1 MSRRVLAVP
10 PGAQAATGAAAPLG
24 EIDTYFDKVVKY
36 IPADIV
42 GAWVAVTGLIS
53 SARDVPRL
61 TILWVAFGT
70 GLILTAWWTWK
81 QATLPGRRPPVT
93 QVVISTGAFAVWVFA
108 LGGPFEQV
116 PGREVYG
123 SLLLILYTLVVALID
138 PKEDERRP

>member
-1 MSRRVLAVP
+1 MSRRISVVWP
-10 PGAQAATGAAAPLG
+10 KAQAAAGAPPISPG

-42 GAWVAVTGLIS
+42 SAWVALTGLVS
-53 SARDVPRL
+53 SARDIPRQP
-61 TILWVAFGT
+61 ILWVAFGI

-81 QATLPGRRPPVT
+81 QAALPGRRPPAT
-93 QVVISTGAFAVWVFA
+93 QAIVSTGAFAVWVFA
-108 LGGPFEQV
+108 LGGSFQHV

-138 PKEDERRP
+138 PREG

>member
-1 MSRRVLAVP
+1 MSRRIGVVWP
-10 PGAQAATGAAAPLG
+10 KAQAAGVPPVDV
-24 EIDTYFDKVVKY
+24 DTYFDKVFKY

-53 SARDVPRL
+53 SARDIPRQ
-61 TILWVAFGT
+61 TILWVAFGI

-81 QATLPGRRPPVT
+81 QAALPGRRPPAT
-93 QVVISTGAFAVWVFA
+93 QAIVSTGAFAVWVFA
-108 LGGPFEQV
+108 LGGPFQHV

-138 PKEDERRP
+138 PREG

>member
-1 MSRRVLAVP
+1 MSRPWGGFCPKAEAPTGVP
-10 PGAQAATGAAAPLG
+10 PVGV
-24 EIDTYFDKVVKY
+24 DTYFDKVFKY

-53 SARDVPRL
+53 SARGIPRQ
-61 TILWVAFGT
+61 TILWVAFGI

-81 QATLPGRRPPVT
+81 QAAVPGRRPPAT
-93 QVVISTGAFAVWVFA
+93 QAIISTGAFAGWVFA
-108 LGGPFEQV
+108 LGGPFQLL

-138 PKEDERRP
+138 PREG